1 MIGRGIAV
9 VAIVAVAFVSPEGD
23 TGIGGG
29 GGGGNCGN
37 GWKLNKP
44 AKNDMIGTT
53 DTVVCGAVSDVA
65 SESYTIQVKGG
76 QGRQNAVSGTST
88 AGCSID
94 TNVPPPALGWDTTA
108 NGTVE
113 LFHVGMPEDTVKVI
127 FH

>member
-44 AKNDMIGTT
+44 AQNDVIGTT
-53 DTVVCGAVSDVA
+53 DTVVCGGTSNAA
-65 SESYTIQVKGG
+65 SQTYSIEVNSP
-76 QGRQNAVSGTST
+76 QGRQNAVAGTSGAT
-88 AGCSID
+88 CGID
-94 TNVPPPALGWDTTA
+94 DVVPPPGLGWDTGA
-108 NGTVE
+108 GTVK
-113 LFHVGMPEDTVKVI
+113 LSHTGILKATVNVT
-127 FH
+127 FQ